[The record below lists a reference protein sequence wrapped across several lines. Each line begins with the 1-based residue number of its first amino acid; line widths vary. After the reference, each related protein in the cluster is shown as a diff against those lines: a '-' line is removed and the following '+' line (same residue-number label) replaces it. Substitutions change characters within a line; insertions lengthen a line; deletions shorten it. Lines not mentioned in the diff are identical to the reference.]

1 MSVAVSKNH
10 DKGVHKLVI
19 FGHMEH
25 PHVMCKFGVCGI
37 QFVSVNRIIV
47 SIQFFKNTYK
57 DVGAGENGDNIVN
70 EEQRFSIFKMEV
82 VVVEEVDNKQI
93 EKYTI
98 KHIFRFLNYQIVLT
112 EDTWFECYAM
122 HYG

>member
-1 MSVAVSKNH
+1 
-10 DKGVHKLVI
+10 
-19 FGHMEH
+19 MEH

-47 SIQFFKNTYK
+47 SIQLLKNAYK
-57 DVGAGENGDNIVN
+57 YVGAGENGDNIVN
-70 EEQRFSIFKMEV
+70 EEQRFSMFKMEV

-93 EKYTI
+93 EKYTV
-98 KHIFRFLNYQIVLT
+98 KHIFRLLDYQIVLT
-112 EDTWFECYAM
+112 ENAWFECYAM